1 LTDFMRKFSYRLYG
15 HRLRVTRL
23 VLGITEQ
30 EAADACGV
38 MLKTYQG
45 YEEGTPQRGY
55 RVPNAFY
62 VKHGVSLNW
71 LLRGEADHIGNHLA
85 KGAKGKVAILPVVG
99 PRRRKAAK
107 RYFGSIEP
115 APAA

>member
-1 LTDFMRKFSYRLYG
+1 MRKSSHRLYG
-15 HRLRVTRL
+15 QRLRVTRL

-38 MLKTYQG
+38 MLKTYRG
-45 YEEGTPQRGY
+45 YEEGQPERGY

-62 VKHGVSLNW
+62 VKYGVSLDW
-71 LLRGEADHIGNHLA
+71 LLRGEADQIGSHLA

-99 PRRRKAAK
+99 PRRRKAGKA
-107 RYFGSIEP
+107 YLGSFEP